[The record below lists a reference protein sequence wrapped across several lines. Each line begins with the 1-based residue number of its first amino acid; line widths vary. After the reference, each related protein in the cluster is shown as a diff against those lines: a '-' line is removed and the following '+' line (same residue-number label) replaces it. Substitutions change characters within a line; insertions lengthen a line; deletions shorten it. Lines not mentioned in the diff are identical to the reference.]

1 MSQHLRIVDE
11 CNAPLE
17 RRVVSA
23 ANGSK
28 ADDSRLP
35 RADYASLQPNAFARS
50 RWHHVWVETGSR
62 TLGSRGLQHNRVRC
76 TTGDMQVIAVKGKIM
91 VIVRVR
97 SG

>member
-1 MSQHLRIVDE
+1 VSQHLRIVDE

-35 RADYASLQPNAFARS
+35 RADYASLQPNAFARF
-50 RWHHVWVETGSR
+50 R
-62 TLGSRGLQHNRVRC
+62 
-76 TTGDMQVIAVKGKIM
+76 
-91 VIVRVR
+91 
-97 SG
+97 